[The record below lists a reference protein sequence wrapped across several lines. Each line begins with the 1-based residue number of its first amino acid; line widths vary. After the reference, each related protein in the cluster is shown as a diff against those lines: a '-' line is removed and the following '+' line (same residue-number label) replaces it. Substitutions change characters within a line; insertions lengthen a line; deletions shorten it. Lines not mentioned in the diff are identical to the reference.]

1 MKNFLLFPHQLF
13 ENIEELKGKRVY
25 LLETPLFFT
34 QYTFHIQK
42 LIFHRASMKYYE
54 VYLRSNQIDVV
65 YVESNAY
72 ETSLQTLKD
81 ATCYDVTDFDLLK
94 GLKQS
99 LRSLTILPSPNFYN
113 SDDNTLFMHHF
124 YMGQRKRL
132 NILIK
137 NDKPEGGQWS
147 FDSEN
152 RKKLPKDTLLPLWQT
167 YENKFIEEARAY
179 VKTFKSFGKDTPF
192 YYPVTHK
199 EAKDTLRYFFTKH
212 FRTFGT
218 YQDAM
223 TVQDTPLYHSML
235 SSSINAGLLDP
246 KYVVKEALKQ
256 EVPLNAKEGFIRQ
269 IIGWREFMCST
280 YDTIGVR
287 QRRRNY
293 FAFKASIPSKILNG
307 KSRLLPVDDVMAKV
321 QKRGYAHHIERLMI
335 LGNYFLLTER
345 APDKVYEFFM
355 ASFIDAYDWVMVGN
369 VYGMSQYADGGLI
382 TTKPYVSGSNYI
394 LKMSHY
400 AKGEWCDIWDSL
412 YWRFIYVHQEKF
424 KQNSRMKF
432 PLVTLNKMK
441 KEILEAHLN
450 RANDYLKW
458 LKE

>member
-54 VYLRSNQIDVV
+54 VYLRSHQIDVV

-72 ETSLQTLKD
+72 ETCLQMLKD

-113 SDDNTLFMHHF
+113 SDENTLFMHHF
-124 YMGQRKRL
+124 YMDQRKRL

-152 RKKLPKDTLLPLWQT
+152 RKKLPTGTLLPLWKT
-167 YENKFIEEARAY
+167 DEHKYIEEARAY
-179 VKTFKSFGKDTPF
+179 VKTFKCFGEDTPF
-192 YYPVTHK
+192 YYPVTHQ
-199 EAKDTLRYFFTKH
+199 EAKETLRYFFKEH

-235 SSSINAGLLDP
+235 SSSINAGLLNP
-246 KYVVKEALKQ
+246 KYVVEEGLKQ
-256 EVPLNAKEGFIRQ
+256 DVPLNAKEGFIRQ
-269 IIGWREFMCST
+269 IIGWREFMYRT
-280 YDTIGVR
+280 YNTIGVR

-293 FAFKASIPSKILNG
+293 FGFEASIPSKILNG
-307 KSRLLPVDDVMAKV
+307 KSRLLPVDDVMDKV
-321 QKRGYAHHIERLMI
+321 NKRGYAHHIERLMI
-335 LGNYFLLTER
+335 LGNYFLLTEC

-394 LKMSHY
+394 IKMSHY
-400 AKGEWCDIWDSL
+400 AKGQWCDIWDSL
-412 YWRFIYVHQEKF
+412 YWRFIYLHQEKL

-432 PLVTLNKMK
+432 PLVTLNKMR

-450 RANDYLKW
+450 RANEYLKW